1 MNKKR
6 ARERDAPVISKRK
19 ESSRALFDAYKMMMS
34 LSKCDERDFL
44 FGRERDPKKMLKN
57 VVFRVLEFPGK
68 KICKKTRSMRVV
80 SAFGMIS
87 LSLSFYKTLSSQTH
101 HHHHHHHHRPI
112 RRRRRLIGRKSSHG
126 KEEEEEEEEEE
137 ERCVFLLVVV
147 FFVFFLFCV
156 VACVVITHQFCFW

>member
-1 MNKKR
+1 M
-6 ARERDAPVISKRK
+6 RET
-19 ESSRALFDAYKMMMS
+19 F
-34 LSKCDERDFL
+34 F

-87 LSLSFYKTLSSQTH
+87 LSLSLYKTLSSQTH

-126 KEEEEEEEEEE
+126 RRRRRRRRRREK

-147 FFVFFLFCV
+147 FFCLLLVLCCGLCCYYASNSFLV
-156 VACVVITHQFCFW
+156 RRIEWPSAAPRRLRTPTTKTTKTRTEGRRRRVGK